1 MSDADQTQRPEG
13 TATGRLGTLEKLA
26 YGAGDLSS
34 NLMWGMTL
42 SYLMYY
48 YTDIYLLPAAA
59 VAWILLIPRTLDA
72 VLDPLCGFIIDRT
85 SGKYVKRWIGW
96 LAAPFGIFAFLCFL
110 PVPLSNTGKFI
121 WALVTYTIFG
131 AVYSGINTPYGV
143 LSIMMTTAPQERV
156 SLNAFRMVG
165 CQSGQL
171 IIAALTLPAARLLA
185 GGDDIHHRQLG
196 FATYCAIL
204 SVAGALLW
212 LITWRNTHVRQPFPS
227 EKQMLSTLLSAIFR
241 NKHWHVC
248 NILTF
253 TNFIVFCSE
262 YGLAIHY
269 TRFVL
274 HRPAS
279 DAALLLTVATASAVL
294 GAMLVP
300 FLTAALNIR
309 PTFKMLL
316 VFELINFAIMF
327 AAGDHFALF
336 ISAFALQ
343 SVGVGAVSPLCYTL
357 LGEAIDHGRA
367 DTGIAAA
374 GLAYSINT
382 LISKVAV
389 GVTGFTL
396 ATFLAWGH
404 YAPELAT
411 QNVDLPTWLKLG
423 FIGLPCAAICVAL
436 AALFYS
442 PTVRQGHATDA
453 NPV

>member
-1 MSDADQTQRPEG
+1 MSHADHTQQPNS
-13 TATGRLGTLEKLA
+13 AGRGPLGTGEKLA
-26 YGAGDLSS
+26 YGAGDLAS

-72 VLDPLCGFIIDRT
+72 ILDPLCGYIIDRT
-85 SGKYVKRWIGW
+85 SGKYVKQWIGW
-96 LAAPFGIFAFLCFL
+96 LALPFGIFAFLCFL

-121 WALVTYTIFG
+121 WALVTYIIFG

-143 LSIMMTTAPQERV
+143 LSIMMTTVPQERV
-156 SLNAFRMVG
+156 NLNAFRMVG
-165 CQSGQL
+165 CQVGQL
-171 IIAALTLPAARLLA
+171 IIAALTLPAVRFLG
-185 GGDDIHHRQLG
+185 GGDDIHHRQIG

-204 SVAGALLW
+204 SVAGAALW
-212 LITWRNTHVRQPFPS
+212 ILTWRNTHIRQPFPS
-227 EKQMLSTLLSAIFR
+227 ERQKLSTLLSAIFR
-241 NKHWHVC
+241 NRHWHVC

-253 TNFIVFCSE
+253 TNFIVFCAE

-274 HRPAS
+274 HRPPG
-279 DAALLLTVATASAVL
+279 DAGILLTVATASAVL

-300 FLTAALNIR
+300 ALTARLNIR
-309 PTFKMLL
+309 PTFKILL
-316 VFELINFAIMF
+316 VFELVNFGVMY
-327 AAGDHFALF
+327 AAGDNFGLF
-336 ISAFALQ
+336 IVAFALQ

-367 DTGIAAA
+367 KTGVAAA

-389 GVTGFTL
+389 GLTGFAL

-404 YAPELAT
+404 YAPELST
-411 QNVDLPTWLKLG
+411 QSADLTMWLKLG
-423 FIGLPCAAICVAL
+423 FIGLPSAAICLAL
-436 AALFYS
+436 VTLFYS
-442 PTVRQGHATDA
+442 PAGSGAVVTRAG
-453 NPV
+453 PV

>member
-1 MSDADQTQRPEG
+1 MSHADQTQRPVGAERS
-13 TATGRLGTLEKLA
+13 RLGIAEKLA

-72 VLDPLCGFIIDRT
+72 ILDPLCGYIIDRT
-85 SGKYVKRWIGW
+85 AGKYVKRWIGW
-96 LAAPFGIFAFLCFL
+96 LAVPFGIFAFLCFL
-110 PVPLSNTGKFI
+110 PVPLSNTGKFV
-121 WALVTYTIFG
+121 WALATYIIFG
-131 AVYSGINTPYGV
+131 AVYSAINTPYGV
-143 LSIMMTTAPQERV
+143 LSIMMTTAPQDRV
-156 SLNAFRMVG
+156 NLNAFRMVG
-165 CQSGQL
+165 CQIGQL

-185 GGDDIHHRQLG
+185 GGDDIHHRQIG

-212 LITWRNTHVRQPFPS
+212 IMTWRNTHVRQPFPS
-227 EKQMLSTLLSAIFR
+227 EKQKLSTLLSAILR
-241 NKHWHVC
+241 NRHWHVC

-253 TNFIVFCSE
+253 MNFIVFCSE

-274 HRPAS
+274 HRPAG
-279 DAALLLTVATASAVL
+279 DAGVLLTIATASAVL

-300 FLTAALNIR
+300 ALTAR
-309 PTFKMLL
+309 FGVRTTFKMLL
-316 VFELINFAIMF
+316 VFELINFAVMF
-327 AAGDHFALF
+327 VAGDHFALF
-336 ISAFALQ
+336 IVAFALQ

-357 LGEAIDHGRA
+357 LGEAIDEGRA

-382 LISKVAV
+382 LISKLAA
-389 GVTGFTL
+389 GLTGFVL
-396 ATFLAWGH
+396 ATLLAWGH

-411 QNVDLPTWLKLG
+411 QSPDLSEWLKLG
-423 FIGLPCAAICVAL
+423 FIGLPSAAICVAL
-436 AALFYS
+436 AVLFYS
-442 PTVRQGHATDA
+442 PTGRHAIATRTD
-453 NPV
+453 PV